1 MFEVEDDPSVWPKEF
16 PEMKKI
22 DSLLRCSIC
31 FEYFNTAVVVPTC
44 SHNYCS
50 FCIRKHVAQ
59 KKCCPAC
66 NKPLSDVDLKCNR
79 VLDELVLNFKTV
91 RAQLLQVIIAYQS
104 QDSVKRA
111 TGNEVKIQRERD
123 SQESVFETSQ
133 RFRNPMVN
141 KECMKSKTKH
151 KDEQR
156 DSTITEIDTEND
168 NIHEQIEIDP
178 GFATCPVC
186 QEQLPVK
193 RINIHLDSC
202 LRQENRQKRNRKT
215 SPLGNGSKVKK
226 RKKND
231 LQTQEESSSN
241 SFTTVLQHEASFSQS
256 STQKETANDLIVA
269 STSRVMKPLPKVCY
283 DALSDKQLRTKLKSY
298 SLPTKGDKR
307 TLIKR
312 LGKYVLLHNS
322 QCDSSRPLSPRS
334 IAKRIEK
341 DEVELS
347 KHGYKPSIVI
357 PTHDL
362 SITEEEKMERLRK
375 HGKQHEDHFTEL
387 IEQVKS
393 RKQTAIKSDV
403 VQSENEREEYLF
415 DIVEVNSDESSNGA
429 DTNAYGEPKASKTF
443 DIASDNK
450 CRAKLTHNVR
460 TSSSTIRSTSKPPRV
475 KSNASSRKKQNL
487 KENSVKS
494 RDIITFF
501 KPGNKAI
508 LKEEKITPVKL
519 KNNAKL
525 QCNNSP
531 SLVARVDGA
540 SSLTTAYKS
549 ANQKTGELSN
559 IPESP
564 PFASSEKKHMFKN
577 YAKFN
582 STAVERHNLKPELL
596 PNLSPVFEDE
606 DIKREKI
613 AD

>member
-1 MFEVEDDPSVWPKEF
+1 M
-16 PEMKKI
+16 
-22 DSLLRCSIC
+22 C
-31 FEYFNTAVVVPTC
+31 
-44 SHNYCS
+44 
-50 FCIRKHVAQ
+50 
-59 KKCCPAC
+59 
-66 NKPLSDVDLKCNR
+66 
-79 VLDELVLNFKTV
+79 LV
-91 RAQLLQVIIAYQS
+91 
-104 QDSVKRA
+104 
-111 TGNEVKIQRERD
+111 
-123 SQESVFETSQ
+123 
-133 RFRNPMVN
+133 
-141 KECMKSKTKH
+141 
-151 KDEQR
+151 
-156 DSTITEIDTEND
+156 
-168 NIHEQIEIDP
+168 
-178 GFATCPVC
+178 
-186 QEQLPVK
+186 
-193 RINIHLDSC
+193 
-202 LRQENRQKRNRKT
+202 
-215 SPLGNGSKVKK
+215 
-226 RKKND
+226 
-231 LQTQEESSSN
+231 
-241 SFTTVLQHEASFSQS
+241 
-256 STQKETANDLIVA
+256 
-269 STSRVMKPLPKVCY
+269 
-283 DALSDKQLRTKLKSY
+283 
-298 SLPTKGDKR
+298 
-307 TLIKR
+307 
-312 LGKYVLLHNS
+312 
-322 QCDSSRPLSPRS
+322 
-334 IAKRIEK
+334 
-341 DEVELS
+341 
-347 KHGYKPSIVI
+347 
-357 PTHDL
+357 
-362 SITEEEKMERLRK
+362 
-375 HGKQHEDHFTEL
+375 GKQHEDHFTEL

-508 LKEEKITPVKL
+508 LEKITPVKL

-582 STAVERHNLKPELL
+582 STAVERHNLRPELL

-606 DIKREKI
+606 DIKKRENSRLKI
-613 AD
+613 KRRLSLGKKKAGSFSLESKAEKSKVLECDTDSTSGESESLFPKQDDNTEDITGLTNEISFLVENAVRHPTMGNTSGSETESDDDDLVPTPPNLDFTTLDTQRY